1 MSWFSHHFAPIRR
14 VVSGAEHA
22 VGSAAHAV
30 ATAAAKVERP
40 AERLAH
46 AALSPVILATEAPV
60 KAATFAIHKALPH
73 AGWAA
78 KLDSTVSS
86 EVGSTVKQAMVVGS
100 IGAGIGMGI
109 ATLDPAAI
117 AKAGS
122 SAVGIVAAAAG
133 GHSPAPVAAPAPVP
147 APAPALAS
155 APAVHHSEIAKL
167 WHYFMSG
174 KWES

>member
-14 VVSGAEHA
+14 AVSGAEHV

-30 ATAAAKVERP
+30 AKAAAKVERP

-60 KAATFAIHKALPH
+60 KVATFAIHKALPH

-122 SAVGIVAAAAG
+122 SAVGIVAAAAAG
-133 GHSPAPVAAPAPVP
+133 GHSPAPASSPVDAPPPTAPV
-147 APAPALAS
+147 
-155 APAVHHSEIAKL
+155 VHHSEIAKV
-167 WHYFMSG
+167 WHYFMTRE
-174 KWES
+174 WES